1 MMKMKMENDVKCSSV
16 EVEVR
21 STTPID
27 KEKKKRMESD
37 LKEK

>member
-27 KEKKKRMESD
+27 KEKGSLSNPIEIN
-37 LKEK
+37 